1 MISVTRQ
8 TSALAIIL
16 LLTTILLCTIRVYI
30 NPFEIEVA
38 ESEFMPRIWG
48 ALLSGLMFFVAAIV
62 INRTT
67 VKIGLFGGFSALPVS
82 IFGFFACGI
91 LLSPN
96 MVTAAATALMLSL
109 ALLFLLR
116 SIQFV
121 GEKEALFTGALMLG
135 VLPIIY
141 PPTITFV
148 LILPIVMFIAPL
160 NIRQAIIITT
170 GYLLPILGA
179 SYLNWYLGGDI
190 SGLVVSIWEQ
200 LFSTSGVMS
209 LENIPILAIALVVTI
224 IPLLLYGIMQG
235 VYNRYSMLV
244 PVRKSIQISI
254 WLLIIGIATLIFIPG
269 CGITILPTIAVPAT
283 IIASFALD
291 KMDSKWANWFYLAIV
306 AFVVIHLVF

>member
-91 LLSPN
+91 IFSPN
-96 MVTAAATALMLSL
+96 MLSAAAAALVLSFGV
-109 ALLFLLR
+109 LFLLR
-116 SIQFV
+116 SIQSV

-179 SYLNWYLGGDI
+179 SYLNWYLGGEI

>member
-1 MISVTRQ
+1 MVSVTRQ
-8 TSALAIIL
+8 TTAFAIIL

-38 ESEFMPRIWG
+38 ESEFMPRVWG
-48 ALLSGLMFFVAAIV
+48 ALLSGLMFFVAAII

-96 MVTAAATALMLSL
+96 MVTAAATALALSIGM
-109 ALLFLLR
+109 LFLLR
-116 SIQFV
+116 SIQSV

-135 VLPIIY
+135 ILPIIY
-141 PPTITFV
+141 PPTITFA

-160 NIRQAIIITT
+160 NSRQTIIITT
-170 GYLLPILGA
+170 GYLMPILGA
-179 SYLNWYLGGDI
+179 SYLNWYLGGEI

-200 LFSTSGVMS
+200 LFSSSNAMS
-209 LENIPILAIALVVTI
+209 LENIPILAIAIVVTI

-235 VYNRYSMLV
+235 VYNRYAMLV

-254 WLLIIGIATLIFIPG
+254 WLLILGLATLIFIPG

-291 KMDSKWANWFYLAIV
+291 KMESKWANWFYLALV
-306 AFVVIHLVF
+306 AFVVVHLIF

>member
-1 MISVTRQ
+1 MVSVTRQ
-8 TSALAIIL
+8 TTAFAIIL
-16 LLTTILLCTIRVYI
+16 LLTTILLCTVRVYI
-30 NPFEIEVA
+30 NPFDIEIA
-38 ESEFMPRIWG
+38 ESEFMPRVWG
-48 ALLSGLMFFVAAIV
+48 AMLSGLMLFVAAII

-82 IFGFFACGI
+82 IFGFFACGV

-96 MVTAAATALMLSL
+96 MLTAAATALVLSFGI
-109 ALLFLLR
+109 LFLLR
-116 SIQFV
+116 SIQSV

-135 VLPIIY
+135 VLPILY
-141 PPTITFV
+141 PPTITFA

-179 SYLNWYLGGDI
+179 SYLNWYLGGEI

-200 LFSTSGVMS
+200 LFIHSAAITIQ
-209 LENIPILAIALVVTI
+209 NIPILTLIIVATI

-235 VYNRYSMLV
+235 VYNRYAMLV
-244 PVRKSIQISI
+244 PVRKSIQIAI
-254 WLLIIGIATLIFIPG
+254 WMLFIGILTLIFVPG
-269 CGITILPTIAVPAT
+269 CGITIIPTVAAPAT

-291 KMDSKWANWFYLAIV
+291 KMDSKWANWFYIAIV
-306 AFVVIHLVF
+306 ALVVIHLIF